1 MNNRTILALAGL
13 AMLSLSAVSI
23 IGLSSGSSVQA
34 QSPQSNHNSN
44 TTVTIVNNNVTID
57 DIKQQLHAQLDGA
70 IMAAQNNDTFG
81 VLMELGKITEGL
93 AAINTPSY
101 FLFEGP
107 LPNNGTTL
115 ANTSETSATGSNQ
128 GTTTTTTSAA
138 SPNNQSDTIGGEGA
152 GSANTTSSAV
162 GTDSLGSE

>member
-23 IGLSSGSSVQA
+23 IGLSSPNSVQA

-44 TTVTIVNNNVTID
+44 TTVTIVNNNVTIY

-70 IMAAQNNDTFG
+70 ITAAQNNDTFG
-81 VLMELGKITEGL
+81 VLMGLGMITEGL

-101 FLFEGP
+101 FLFDAP

-115 ANTSETSATGSNQ
+115 ANTSETCATGSNQ

-138 SPNNQSDTIGGEGA
+138 STNNQSDTIGGEEA

-162 GTDSLGSE
+162 GTDGLGSE